1 LKGFTKDG
9 KFRPTE
15 NRTKSSINKS
25 DVENAKTEADMSS
38 LLLKSIKST
47 PEYKRGDVRIINDL
61 GLERSKK
68 TLEHTHDSRDK
79 KSFHHCPACD
89 RANKEADEFEAN
101 SKRSKES
108 LDKSRSQ
115 IVKNWTMT
123 ELHSEDGDGKV
134 IIYTNK
140 DDPKLTVEMHPMDD
154 DFDEDIENGYE
165 ARHYDA
171 WYIFPARNGKGIPSS
186 PEILSESGGFTRKD
200 AIDELIKQVQE
211 VNEEL

>member
-89 RANKEADEFEAN
+89 RANKEVDEFEAN
-101 SKRSKES
+101 SKRSKGS
-108 LDKSRSQ
+108 LED
-115 IVKNWTMT
+115 
-123 ELHSEDGDGKV
+123 ELSED
-134 IIYTNK
+134 
-140 DDPKLTVEMHPMDD
+140 VE
-154 DFDEDIENGYE
+154 IT
-165 ARHYDA
+165 DA
-171 WYIFPARNGKGIPSS
+171 
-186 PEILSESGGFTRKD
+186 T
-200 AIDELIKQVQE
+200 QE
-211 VNEEL
+211 VLRAFKSHN